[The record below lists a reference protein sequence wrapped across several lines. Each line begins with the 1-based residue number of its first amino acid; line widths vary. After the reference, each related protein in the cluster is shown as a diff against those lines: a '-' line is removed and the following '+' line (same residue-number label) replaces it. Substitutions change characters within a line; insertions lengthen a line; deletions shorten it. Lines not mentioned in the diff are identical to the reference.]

1 MGTAEDRLCA
11 KCEEAP
17 GVVKCSC
24 KNTFCKECFHNEH
37 LTRPRN
43 AGHREVLPS
52 KRQMVANWALGA
64 IHSLQ
69 SYAEGVQAYFQKDE
83 ATKWF
88 GLVIEESSGEKITTL
103 VETPRFAELIESSIN
118 HHPTSPKRQYP
129 ALISFVGETGAG
141 KSTLSKYT
149 PHLYVWLCLIAAL
162 QSAF

>member
-1 MGTAEDRLCA
+1 MVTVEDPLCA
-11 KCEEAP
+11 KCEEAR
-17 GVVKCSC
+17 GVVKCIC

-37 LTRPRN
+37 LTKPRN

-52 KRQMVANWALGA
+52 KRQIVANWALGA
-64 IHSLQ
+64 FHSFQ
-69 SYAEGVQAYFQKDE
+69 GGVQGYFQKDE

-88 GLVIEESSGEKITTL
+88 GLVVEESSGEKITTL

-141 KSTLSKYT
+141 KSTLSKCT
-149 PHLYVWLCLIAAL
+149 PHLYVWLYLIVAL

>member
-1 MGTAEDRLCA
+1 ML
-11 KCEEAP
+11 
-17 GVVKCSC
+17 
-24 KNTFCKECFHNEH
+24 
-37 LTRPRN
+37 
-43 AGHREVLPS
+43 
-52 KRQMVANWALGA
+52 ANWALGT
-64 IHSLQ
+64 IHSIQ
-69 SYAEGVQAYFQKDE
+69 SYAEAYFQKDE
-83 ATKWF
+83 VTKWF

-149 PHLYVWLCLIAAL
+149 PHLYVWLYLIAAL